1 MNTMH
6 RRRRWIRPCTAVYL
20 SMVGLTLAT
29 FLIGAAGASGLGA
42 SLLVLAF
49 ALIKGELLGDFFMGL
64 KGLRGPWRW
73 VIFLWL
79 FVPGALIATAFVLSR

>member
-79 FVPGALIATAFVLSR
+79 FVPGALITTAFVLSR